1 MKSTFPI
8 PALPVLALLF
18 SAPFLAGIAVAEKG
32 APAAVST
39 EPVLEREI
47 ARIAGAVT
55 GSVGAAAIHLE
66 NGRTVS
72 WNGGNRFPMAS
83 VYKIP
88 IAVALLSRTERGE
101 VDLDSM
107 VTLRRVDH
115 RPGSGILA
123 DYFETPGVVLSL
135 RNMLRLSLLISD
147 NTATDIVLGAAG
159 GPATVTK
166 RIRELG
172 FDGIRVDR
180 STLQLLLAVDGAE
193 GMVADDAYTRE
204 AFDRAVGAVPDGQRA
219 AAAYRAFIDVRDT
232 STPLAMAGLL
242 QSIWKGEA
250 VGREGRALLL
260 GVMKESVNARRL
272 RGMLPPGL
280 EPPPHKT
287 GTIWGGGLHTV
298 NDAGIVALP
307 GGAGHVALALFITR
321 SSDEMDDLEEILAQI
336 SRTMVDY
343 FLLVPSGP

>member
-1 MKSTFPI
+1 MRSTFRI
-8 PALPVLALLF
+8 LAL
-18 SAPFLAGIAVAEKG
+18 PFLAFLFFVPLFAGAVAAEG
-32 APAAVST
+32 VAATVST
-39 EPVLEREI
+39 EPALEKEI
-47 ARIAGAVT
+47 ARIASAVS

-66 NGRTVS
+66 SGRTAS
-72 WNGGNRFPMAS
+72 WNGGDRFPMAS

-88 IAVALLSRTERGE
+88 IAVALLSRVERGE

-107 VTLRRVDH
+107 VALRRADH

-159 GPATVTK
+159 GPAAVTR
-166 RIRELG
+166 RIGELG
-172 FDGIRVDR
+172 IGGIRVDR

-204 AFDRAVGAVPDGQRA
+204 AFDRAVGAVPDGRRTE
-219 AAAYRAFIDVRDT
+219 AAYRAFIDVRDT

-242 QSIWKGEA
+242 ASVWKGSA
-250 VGREGRALLL
+250 VGGEERAFLLD
-260 GVMKESVNARRL
+260 VMKESVNARRV

-298 NDAGIVALP
+298 NDAGIVELP

-321 SSDEMDDLEEILAQI
+321 SRDEMDDLEEVLAQI
-336 SRTMVDY
+336 SRTMIDY
-343 FLLVPSGP
+343 FLLVPSGR